1 MEMISRL
8 MAKVLGKPFSVEEVL
23 EIGRE
28 VLRTELAFNRAAGID
43 RSADRLPEFF
53 RVEKLLPTG
62 LVFDVPEH
70 EIDQVHAVLP
80 DAGERG

>member
-1 MEMISRL
+1 MS
-8 MAKVLGKPFSVEEVL
+8 KVLGRPFGVEEVL

-53 RVEKLLPTG
+53 RVEKLQPTG
-62 LVFDVPEH
+62 LVFDIPDQD
-70 EIDQVHAVLP
+70 IDQVHAGPQGV
-80 DAGERG
+80 GKI